1 MINEKMTSHE
11 TAPLNDNGLPEV
23 SLHDNAVLLDELPD
37 ARELVVP
44 VLAHQL
50 CDTVPRTVQS
60 TVRLS
65 VYVQFVEVLYC
76 KRTIQCLASS
86 ELLTP
91 HPPTPPGECVS
102 PAFGAGG
109 GHTRWVERGL
119 GVNSSED
126 ARHCSVLY
134 LCKYCRIK

>member
-1 MINEKMTSHE
+1 MRL
-11 TAPLNDNGLPEV
+11 PLLMDNGLPEV

-50 CDTVPRTVQS
+50 RDPVARTVQS
-60 TVRLS
+60 TARLS
-65 VYVQFVEVLYC
+65 VYVQFVEGLYC

-91 HPPTPPGECVS
+91 PPPSPPVVGKHPDLMVGQPTSTVFPTIGRNFEIS
-102 PAFGAGG
+102 
-109 GHTRWVERGL
+109 
-119 GVNSSED
+119 
-126 ARHCSVLY
+126 
-134 LCKYCRIK
+134 